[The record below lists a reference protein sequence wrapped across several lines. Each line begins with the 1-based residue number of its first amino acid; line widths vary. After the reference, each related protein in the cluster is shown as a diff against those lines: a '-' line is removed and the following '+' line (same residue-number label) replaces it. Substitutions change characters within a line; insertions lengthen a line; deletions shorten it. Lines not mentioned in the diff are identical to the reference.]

1 MLPSGRTRD
10 RLVPSRRQS
19 TGGWLASRPVSD
31 AAYFVAPTSGPG
43 PGVLLLHSWWG
54 LTPEVRRLA
63 DRLSDEGYSVL
74 APDLNA
80 GETFSEEGS
89 AEKHLADAD
98 ANRLA
103 GLTVKSMQLLSE
115 RSASSRIAV
124 VGFSMGASLGLW
136 ASVRWPDTI
145 CAVSA
150 FYGVQSIDFAGA
162 SASYQLHYSGRNTL
176 VDPDEAALMEATIG
190 LEGLP
195 IEVHRYPDTDDWF
208 FEEGRV
214 EHDPEAAGLAWDR
227 LTGFLAEALKN

>member
-1 MLPSGRTRD
+1 MS
-10 RLVPSRRQS
+10 
-19 TGGWLASRPVSD
+19 A

-54 LTPEVRRLA
+54 LTTGVRRLA

-80 GETFSEEGS
+80 GETFIEEGS
-89 AEKHLADAD
+89 AEQHLANAD

-103 GLTVKSMQLLSE
+103 GMTVKSMQLLSE
-115 RSASSRIAV
+115 RAAGRQIAV

-145 CAVSA
+145 CAVAA
-150 FYGVQSIDFAGA
+150 FYGAQSIDFAGA
-162 SASYQLHYSGRNTL
+162 SASYQLHYAGENTL

-195 IEVHRYPDTDDWF
+195 IEVHRYPGTDDWF

-214 EHDPEAAGLAWDR
+214 EHDAEAAELAWER
-227 LTGFLAEALKN
+227 LTGFLAGALED